1 MFHICESGKKISFLC
16 PNGTIFQQT
25 ELICDWWFKVN
36 CAASPGHY
44 AESSEVLSR
53 AQNRTTASKSKPTVN
68 LRSDEKRNKASENRA
83 NENLDFEDFSFP
95 ELNAP
100 KSNSLTADR
109 RSKAFSQQST
119 NSQKSQ
125 NIQRVPNA
133 QNAQNSQESQVFA
146 ASSSFVNAAQ
156 QLNNFNGYYYKQPSQ
171 NKALNQKESATQT
184 PSPQATST
192 VPVTTTSGSSFVKNN
207 NFNGYQYNE
216 PDRNS
221 RRFQTTRPT
230 VELQRNSQGAY
241 TSTTTTT
248 TTTTAAPITYPNR
261 GTTKYKNSGK
271 QVTPNAPNNNQFII
285 NVADTTDRTTSPP
298 LIRGRLNGD
307 STTARYETTR
317 TTPFYTPTV
326 PTIVTSRP
334 TTRSRFQ
341 EARPTVSSAK
351 VAEHAME
358 MMKTIHE
365 LKLDNPTE
373 PGGEKEYGDRAGLII
388 PPSSGP
394 ETLHSLALYFATAVD
409 SLVTKPM
416 IESTTPIPIP
426 ALNGLDV
433 QLGNVTKV
441 DSSLVS
447 DSTKRQYESLFGIDE
462 NDRNNNKA
470 NIRDGTNSNDE
481 GNLSS
486 NDLETEFS
494 NNPIG
499 AAAGTK
505 QIRELAQVFTH
516 ALSAYL
522 HDPSTFR
529 RVLAEIRPTEPPPVT
544 EYLSNRIGRN
554 KDFKD
559 GTGATYLPTSATP
572 SVKDANGVVTTTE
585 DLEVLDFSDVTLST
599 PFSKDQSTDTN
610 NATDTSTL
618 SPLVD
623 LFDTTHSQILHESL
637 THIDHVPAS
646 RILTEALESYALN
659 QYSGNSLDG
668 TTEPSNPLAIEI
680 NGGLDATTAY
690 PYLEDLE
697 NQNSTFRFGAKLSE
711 TEYPNAQTTEY
722 PSSGSTS
729 AGPLSFELLPP
740 STVNK
745 AFEFPKNDISPPVD
759 DNDLQR
765 AQSQSIYGNKKNNLE
780 QHRTG
785 KEYTTKKSK
794 NDVKTLKTDNGHYIT
809 EITPTVTPSPELS
822 KTTNPDNGKINQN
835 TWSTLS
841 YSVFLDPLTIND
853 GLMSSN
859 EQSTVIPTAN
869 TYLPNASTAS
879 SVAESTT
886 VPTFPPF
893 SASTENRQGKAI
905 TSTIGPPTHE
915 DYLHVMQR
923 KANEMF
929 GSLNDTSADHLM
941 NVMKKADKSK
951 TVRKLILLLIQTCDD
966 DYNKTVEQ
974 SRQALLSALIGMDGK
989 VEDGNEIQ
997 TIRSKPYREEK
1008 ALNLNG
1014 QSQNSL
1020 ASTTNL
1026 PITTYHRPLSLRIE
1040 QSLST
1045 HSPQNA
1051 YNSETTTYSPLFQST
1066 NYFADA
1072 TSTPNY
1078 DYTTTTEYSTDA
1090 DLTTTTYYQAPTTT
1104 TAAATTTTTYVPTT
1118 RAATTI
1124 KSRRRTTQAP
1134 VRNSKR
1140 LAKDLDQYLAHQGD
1154 TNYNVNQSHRNSDA
1168 RALELLRSLYSLAG
1182 RFGK

>member
-53 AQNRTTASKSKPTVN
+53 AQNRTSSNKAKPVVN
-68 LRSDEKRNKASENRA
+68 LHSNENRKRPSEEVA
-83 NENLDFEDFSFP
+83 NDNFDFEDISFP
-95 ELNAP
+95 DLNAP
-100 KSNSLTADR
+100 KSNALNNDR
-109 RSKAFSQQST
+109 KSKAYSQQPK
-119 NSQKSQ
+119 NHQRSQ
-125 NIQRVPNA
+125 NIQNVAQNA
-133 QNAQNSQESQVFA
+133 KNSQNAQNSQESQVFA

-156 QLNNFNGYYYKQPSQ
+156 QLNNFNGYYYKQPNQ
-171 NKALNQKESATQT
+171 NKALNQKESVTQT
-184 PSPQATST
+184 PLPQATSS
-192 VPVTTTSGSSFVKNN
+192 VPLTTTAGASFTKNN

-221 RRFQTTRPT
+221 RRLLTTRPS
-230 VELQRNSQGAY
+230 VELQKNSQGSFTA
-241 TSTTTTT
+241 TAAPPT

-261 GTTKYKNSGK
+261 GTTKYKNSAK
-271 QVTPNAPNNNQFII
+271 QAPANAPINQFII
-285 NVADTTDRTTSPP
+285 NVADTTVRTTSPP
-298 LIRGRLNGD
+298 LIRGRLNNEP
-307 STTARYETTR
+307 TTFRYETTR

-326 PTIVTSRP
+326 PSIVTSRP
-334 TTRSRFQ
+334 TTTRGRFQ
-341 EARPTVSSAK
+341 EARPTVSSVK

-358 MMKTIHE
+358 MMKTIQD
-365 LKLDNPTE
+365 LKLDNPAE
-373 PGGEKEYGDRAGLII
+373 PGGEKEFGDRSGLVI

-416 IESTTPIPIP
+416 VETTTPIPIP

-441 DSSLVS
+441 ESSLVS
-447 DSTKRQYESLFGIDE
+447 DNTKRQYETLFGIDA
-462 NDRNNNKA
+462 DGKNKA
-470 NIRDGTNSNDE
+470 NIRDGSSNSNE
-481 GNLSS
+481 ESNLST

-494 NNPIG
+494 NNPIV

-529 RVLAEIRPTEPPPVT
+529 KVLAEIRPTEPPPVT
-544 EYLSNRIGRN
+544 EYLNNRIGRN
-554 KDFKD
+554 KVDFKD

-572 SVKDANGVVTTTE
+572 SVRDANGVAPTTE

-599 PFSKDQSTDTN
+599 PFAKDQATEIN
-610 NATDTSTL
+610 NGTDTSTV

-623 LFDTTHSQILHESL
+623 LFDTTHSQILHDSL
-637 THIDHVPAS
+637 KHIDHVPAS

-659 QYSGNSLDG
+659 QYSGNSLEG

-680 NGGLDATTAY
+680 NGGLEATTNF
-690 PYLEDLE
+690 PYLEELE
-697 NQNSTFRFGAKLSE
+697 NQNNTFRFPIKLTE

-729 AGPLSFELLPP
+729 TGPLSFDLLPP
-740 STVNK
+740 SSVNK
-745 AFEFPKNDISPPVD
+745 AFEFPKNDIPQPVD

-785 KEYTTKKSK
+785 KEYTTKSK
-794 NDVKTLKTDNGHYIT
+794 NDLKSLKNDNGHYIT

-822 KTTNPDNGKINQN
+822 KTTNPDNGKINPN

-859 EQSTVIPTAN
+859 EQSTIVPTAN
-869 TYLPNASTAS
+869 TYLPNSSTAS
-879 SVAESTT
+879 SVAESTE
-886 VPTFPPF
+886 PTFPPY
-893 SASTENRQGKAI
+893 SQSTEYRQGKAI

-974 SRQALLSALIGMDGK
+974 SRQALLTALIGMDGK
-989 VEDGNEIQ
+989 IEDGNEIH

-1014 QSQNSL
+1014 QSQNTL
-1020 ASTTNL
+1020 TTTTNL

-1040 QSLST
+1040 QQQQQQQASYST
-1045 HSPQNA
+1045 HVPAQQNA
-1051 YNSETTTYSPLFQST
+1051 YYSETTTYSPLFQST
-1066 NYFADA
+1066 NYFSDT

-1078 DYTTTTEYSTDA
+1078 DYTTTTVYSTDA

-1104 TAAATTTTTYVPTT
+1104 TAIPTT
-1118 RAATTI
+1118 RPPTTI
-1124 KSRRRTTQAP
+1124 KSRRRTTPAP

-1168 RALELLRSLYSLAG
+1168 RALELLR
-1182 RFGK
+1182 